1 MLNDGKTYLSTY
13 AKLFD
18 NSGKLKNV
26 LPGNKTPLKT
36 KTSIYNIE
44 EKMFQDEVDNI
55 LNSIELNWKID
66 NVIDPNI
73 SNRVDLWIPIP
84 ISASSTL
91 MEPLISSN
99 KSIKVKSIVGFNKS
113 GIIKINDELIS
124 YNNNIIRRVDKNLS
138 NSFEDISRG
147 LFDTK
152 IKEYRKGDTV
162 VQKNIDIWPLSIKI
176 IRSLPFVKEVKVISI
191 ASSGGRILVNFLGS
205 KKTFFQAIFEKG
217 LVFKNLNTSQYILKN

>member
-1 MLNDGKTYLSTY
+1 
-13 AKLFD
+13 
-18 NSGKLKNV
+18 
-26 LPGNKTPLKT
+26 
-36 KTSIYNIE
+36 
-44 EKMFQDEVDNI
+44 
-55 LNSIELNWKID
+55 
-66 NVIDPNI
+66 
-73 SNRVDLWIPIP
+73 
-84 ISASSTL
+84 
-91 MEPLISSN
+91 
-99 KSIKVKSIVGFNKS
+99 
-113 GIIKINDELIS
+113 
-124 YNNNIIRRVDKNLS
+124 
-138 NSFEDISRG
+138 